1 MWKARNNSA
10 HSMCFLENIVSQY
23 AWNIQQNC
31 SNIIQEPLH
40 IITVIM
46 MNNMPRHNF
55 TTE

>member
-1 MWKARNNSA
+1 
-10 HSMCFLENIVSQY
+10 MCFLENIVSQY

-46 MNNMPRHNF
+46 VNNMPRHNF